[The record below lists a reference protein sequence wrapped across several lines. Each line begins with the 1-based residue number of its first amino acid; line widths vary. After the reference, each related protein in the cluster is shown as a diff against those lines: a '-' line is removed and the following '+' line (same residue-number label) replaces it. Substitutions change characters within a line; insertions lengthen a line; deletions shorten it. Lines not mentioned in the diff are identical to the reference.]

1 MIEAR
6 PQRPQAGDPLRIV
19 LIDDN
24 PEDRDHLR
32 RMLLAGLTRRVQI
45 VEAATGEQGIIA
57 CSEVGRIDCVVLDFH
72 LPDMTGL
79 DVLDA
84 LREQHGEMMW
94 PVVVLTSSM
103 GGSEPASVLRS
114 GAEDF
119 VSKDWISPESMA
131 RAIENA
137 RERHS
142 LTREL
147 RQAEE
152 RLRLALSAAN
162 IGTWE
167 WNLATD
173 QVIWSE
179 GHFRILGYEMGAF
192 EPTFEHWRSRVHPED
207 LARVEAAIDD
217 ALKLNDEYQCEYRV
231 IRLDGCVRWV
241 QARGRHLLATG
252 RAVQRMYGILLDI
265 TESRLATD
273 ALARQ
278 NVELE
283 TEIAERTAQLV
294 QAQKL
299 DVVGQI
305 TGALAHDFN
314 NLLAAIQGNLDV
326 LRRRLEGDSD
336 ALKLIDG
343 ALQGTG
349 RGSDLT
355 KRLLSFVRREQL
367 QSRSVDVL
375 TLLHGMDDLLRRSV
389 GPMIDIRI
397 DAAAD
402 LWPATVDPSQLELA
416 LLNLAVNARD
426 ALPSGGTITIR
437 LQNER
442 VAGGAPYPAELRAG
456 DYVRITVDD
465 TGVGMDPATLA
476 RATEP
481 FFTTKSGGRG
491 TGLGLSSVHGLALQ
505 SHGALRLTSGCNV
518 GTTVELWLP
527 RVSEA
532 TGALPL
538 SDHAKPSGNPAPGK
552 LNVLLV
558 EDDALIAMSTQA
570 VLEDL
575 GHDVRVALSGAKAL
589 DLLRADPNI
598 ELVITDLAMPIMTG
612 LELAERIRATWPR
625 MPILLATGY
634 GDGIDGTLDLPR
646 ITKPYRQRDLAN
658 AIREVMSGYPARFAT
673 RRVSLRRDQE

>member
-1 MIEAR
+1 MCFDGGWR
-6 PQRPQAGDPLRIV
+6 
-19 LIDDN
+19 
-24 PEDRDHLR
+24 
-32 RMLLAGLTRRVQI
+32 
-45 VEAATGEQGIIA
+45 AT
-57 CSEVGRIDCVVLDFH
+57 
-72 LPDMTGL
+72 P
-79 DVLDA
+79 
-84 LREQHGEMMW
+84 
-94 PVVVLTSSM
+94 
-103 GGSEPASVLRS
+103 
-114 GAEDF
+114 
-119 VSKDWISPESMA
+119 
-131 RAIENA
+131 
-137 RERHS
+137 
-142 LTREL
+142 
-147 RQAEE
+147 
-152 RLRLALSAAN
+152 
-162 IGTWE
+162 
-167 WNLATD
+167 
-173 QVIWSE
+173 
-179 GHFRILGYEMGAF
+179 
-192 EPTFEHWRSRVHPED
+192 
-207 LARVEAAIDD
+207 
-217 ALKLNDEYQCEYRV
+217 
-231 IRLDGCVRWV
+231 
-241 QARGRHLLATG
+241 
-252 RAVQRMYGILLDI
+252 
-265 TESRLATD
+265 
-273 ALARQ
+273 
-278 NVELE
+278 
-283 TEIAERTAQLV
+283 
-294 QAQKL
+294 
-299 DVVGQI
+299 
-305 TGALAHDFN
+305 
-314 NLLAAIQGNLDV
+314 
-326 LRRRLEGDSD
+326 D

-589 DLLRADPNI
+589 DTASRRSKHRACHYRSCDADHDRPGAGRTHPCDVAAHADPAGDRVRRRDRRHPGPSPDHQALPSAGPR
-598 ELVITDLAMPIMTG
+598 ERDPRG
-612 LELAERIRATWPR
+612 DERISRAICDASGLVAARSGVRLTARNARSTAHRRRDCAKGSSKRRRRCTSASSGTLAPRRSPRAT
-625 MPILLATGY
+625 
-634 GDGIDGTLDLPR
+634 
-646 ITKPYRQRDLAN
+646 
-658 AIREVMSGYPARFAT
+658 
-673 RRVSLRRDQE
+673 